1 MSIKLEEYAKN
12 KVRSEMRIRGVTT
25 ETMCNLLNEKLGISL
40 QKQSFNNKLCR
51 SNLNSTFFFQC
62 MISIGKNLMLSP
74 TFPPIH
80 TVRATFTA
88 HGVPSKFI

>member
-40 QKQSFNNKLCR
+40 QKQSFNNKRCR
-51 SNLNSTFFFQC
+51 TNLNSTFLLQC
-62 MISIGKNLMLSP
+62 MYALEVRN
-74 TFPPIH
+74 IH
-80 TVRATFTA
+80 FEIDVIKAIK
-88 HGVPSKFI
+88 SKV